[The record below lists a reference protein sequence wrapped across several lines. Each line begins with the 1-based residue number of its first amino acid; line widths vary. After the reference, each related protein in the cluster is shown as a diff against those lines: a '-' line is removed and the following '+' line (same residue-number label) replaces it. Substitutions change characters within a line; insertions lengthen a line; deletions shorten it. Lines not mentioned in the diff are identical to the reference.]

1 MLSPMAATISRPLY
15 FEHGSSNALPR
26 SFCIQHGCSHR
37 KSSQF
42 AMAMAP
48 RGLASTLK
56 MQEDVPANADL
67 QHLRLKADALVAAF
81 NERYRDAI
89 LTPSRPSAPH
99 TPKHQSSVSRSE
111 PATVVRFPIS
121 SPSGHAVGGVT
132 TPHPLSRAPPQN
144 ISPSS
149 MRVQQAPVAA
159 SAPSTSSS
167 DLVYVVLVVRIARNI
182 LLHVSLFNT
191 AQVLSC
197 YANVSSSRNRPG
209 ARSSCHA

>member
-1 MLSPMAATISRPLY
+1 MAV
-15 FEHGSSNALPR
+15 
-26 SFCIQHGCSHR
+26 
-37 KSSQF
+37 
-42 AMAMAP
+42 AP

-67 QHLRLKADALVAAF
+67 QHMRLKADALVAAF

-121 SPSGHAVGGVT
+121 SPSDHAVGGII

-144 ISPSS
+144 TSPSS
-149 MRVQQAPVAA
+149 MRVQQAPVAK

-167 DLVYVVLVVRIARNI
+167 DLVYVVLVVHLARNI
-182 LLHVSLFNT
+182 LLHVPPFNT

-197 YANVSSSRNRPG
+197 YVNVSSSRNRPG
-209 ARSSCHA
+209 ARSCCYA